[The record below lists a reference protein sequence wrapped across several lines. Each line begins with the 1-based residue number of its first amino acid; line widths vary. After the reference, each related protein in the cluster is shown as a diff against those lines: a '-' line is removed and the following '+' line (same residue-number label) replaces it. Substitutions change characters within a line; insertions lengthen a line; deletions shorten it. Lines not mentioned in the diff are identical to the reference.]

1 MSVSI
6 QDRQVEERLAK
17 SGVRYTGGRRQ
28 VVAVLERA
36 DGPMS
41 AAELAEELKG
51 RVPVSSV
58 YRTLA
63 VLEEAGVVEP
73 HHGARGLTR
82 YEMAEWLAGHH
93 HHLVC
98 IECGAVED
106 IQLSRSLERQLE
118 TVVDQV
124 SAVSSFNAVGHSLE
138 VDGRCKRCR

>member
-1 MSVSI
+1 
-6 QDRQVEERLAK
+6 
-17 SGVRYTGGRRQ
+17 
-28 VVAVLERA
+28 
-36 DGPMS
+36 
-41 AAELAEELKG
+41 
-51 RVPVSSV
+51 
-58 YRTLA
+58 
-63 VLEEAGVVEP
+63 
-73 HHGARGLTR
+73 
-82 YEMAEWLAGHH
+82 MAEWLAGHH